1 LYKETPHISFSN
13 IYFSNFSKN
22 LKWKILGLEKVK
34 SFYLTKLWIFHFSM
48 FKNSLSGNLIP
59 NIIERYKKY
68 HCYDW
73 KVLLNSF
80 KNCNRK
86 LLILEKK
93 DIFKKFKTG
102 KILNQIYNKKL
113 KNLNNFSIFLPESIL
128 LKNSLNLFLKKL
140 TLKVTLGK
148 KRILIILKKKTSNI
162 NRLYN
167 IFKNRLKLLKC
178 QIIIKSFLKERLI
191 SDRKGINLKRKNYY
205 FHRQNHIFFHRLM
218 FDLKQSKNHAHY
230 KKFFVYYFSSKN
242 HFNTFFW
249 KKILTCFLK
258 KNIRINKTVYSRS
271 NF

>member
-1 LYKETPHISFSN
+1 MLNKLKKKNYKRNKYVNGHFFFKLYKETPHISFSN

-34 SFYLTKLWIFHFSM
+34 GFYLTKLWIFHFSM

-68 HCYDW
+68 HCYDC

-128 LKNSLNLFLKKL
+128 LK
-140 TLKVTLGK
+140 
-148 KRILIILKKKTSNI
+148 IL
-162 NRLYN
+162 
-167 IFKNRLKLLKC
+167 
-178 QIIIKSFLKERLI
+178 
-191 SDRKGINLKRKNYY
+191 
-205 FHRQNHIFFHRLM
+205 
-218 FDLKQSKNHAHY
+218 
-230 KKFFVYYFSSKN
+230 
-242 HFNTFFW
+242 
-249 KKILTCFLK
+249 
-258 KNIRINKTVYSRS
+258 
-271 NF
+271 